1 MESLNIRQVGK
12 SAGILVVGLL
22 LGWLFFGGSSADQQ
36 QSMDEHV
43 EEVHTNEQGEVVYTC
58 SMHPSVRQS
67 EPGNCPICG
76 MELIPANQEG
86 SESNAGVSNYE
97 LKMTEAA
104 ARLAEVQTTEVV
116 KDLAVKKVRMP
127 GKIAVDERRVSNV
140 TAHFPGRITQLYV
153 DYTGARIQKGEPLA
167 SIYSPQLLSAQRE
180 LLETQKHKESNP
192 ALYQST
198 RRKLELWELPEEEI
212 QKIESSGEV
221 INELDI
227 VSPAEGYV
235 LKRNISEQ
243 DHVMEGT
250 VMYEIANLSKVWV
263 TFEAY
268 ESELAGL
275 AEGDEITFTVEAY
288 PGETFE
294 AEITYIDPT
303 LDPQSRTATVRAEA
317 PNPDR
322 RLKPQMFTEG
332 VISSEIS
339 GGKEQTLIPK
349 SAVLWTGERS
359 VVYVHKRVNGQP
371 VFEFR
376 EIVLG
381 PRVGDQYVV
390 KSGVEAGEEVVT
402 NGNFKIDSAAQLAGK
417 ASMMNRNPD
426 GTKPAGH
433 NHGSMEGMNGSGE
446 SSEMDNQSHQQ
457 TTTDTSDHQHS
468 EHLSKLI
475 DNYLVMKEALTND
488 RFREAKNYLEVFK
501 KEVTESKEMNEHP
514 EHSAMHQKHH
524 AAMVK
529 AVEDASEARTI
540 DKLRASFAEISNQ
553 LGKAVENQGF
563 DGEDLYWQYCPMAQN
578 QEGAYWLDDEKAI
591 SNPYMGQEMPG
602 CGNTEKAI
610 LKSK

>member
-1 MESLNIRQVGK
+1 MKSLNVKQFGK
-12 SAGILVVGLL
+12 PAGILIIGLL
-22 LGWLFFGGSSADQQ
+22 LGWLIFGGSSSDQQ
-36 QSMDEHV
+36 SIDEHV
-43 EEVHTNEQGEVVYTC
+43 EDVHTNKQGEVVYTC

-76 MELIPANQEG
+76 MELIPADETDP
-86 SESNAGVSNYE
+86 ESSAGTGDYE

-116 KDLAVKKVRMP
+116 KDVAVKKVRMP

-153 DYTGARIQKGEPLA
+153 DYTGARIQKGERLA

-180 LLETQKHKESNP
+180 LLETQKHKKSNP

-198 RRKLELWELPEEEI
+198 RRKLELWELPEKEI
-212 QKIESSGEV
+212 QKIEKSGEV

-250 VMYEIANLSKVWV
+250 VMYEIGNLSKVWV

-268 ESELAGL
+268 EHDLAGL
-275 AEGDEITFTVEAY
+275 AEGDVVTFTVEAY

-322 RLKPQMFTEG
+322 RLKPQMLAEG
-332 VISSEIS
+332 IISSEIS

-359 VVYVHKRVNGQP
+359 VVYVQKTVDGQP

-376 EIVLG
+376 EVELG
-381 PRVGDQYVV
+381 PRVGDRYVV
-390 KSGVEAGEEVVT
+390 KSGVEVGEEVVT

-417 ASMMNRNPD
+417 ASMMNRNPN

-433 NHGSMEGMNGSGE
+433 NHGSMEEMNRDGE
-446 SSEMDNQSHQQ
+446 TSEIDHRNHQEA
-457 TTTDTSDHQHS
+457 TSDTSQHQHS
-468 EHLSKLI
+468 EHLSELV
-475 DNYLVMKEALTND
+475 DSYLAMKEALTND
-488 RFREAKNYLEVFK
+488 RFDEAKNYLEIFK
-501 KEVTESKEMNEHP
+501 QEVIESKEMNEHP

-529 AVEDASEARTI
+529 AVNGASGAEDIE
-540 DKLRASFAEISNQ
+540 KLRGSFAEISHQ
-553 LGKAVENQGF
+553 FVKALENQGF
-563 DGEDLYWQYCPMAQN
+563 DGRDLYWQYCPMAQN
-578 QEGAYWLDDEKAI
+578 QEGAYWVDDEKAI
-591 SNPYMGQEMPG
+591 SNPYMGQQMPG
-602 CGNTEKAI
+602 CGSTKQMI
-610 LKSK
+610 LPNS

>member
-1 MESLNIRQVGK
+1 MKSPNINQIGR
-12 SAGILVVGLL
+12 SAGILVIGLL
-22 LGWLFFGGSSADQQ
+22 LGWLFFGGSSADQP

-43 EEVHTNEQGEVVYTC
+43 KEAHTNEQGEVVYTC

-76 MELIPANQEG
+76 MELIPADEEG
-86 SESNAGVSNYE
+86 SEQGSEASNYE

-104 ARLAEVQTTEVV
+104 ARLAEVQTTEVI
-116 KDLAVKKVRMP
+116 KDVAVKKVRMP

-153 DYTGARIQKGEPLA
+153 DYTGARIQKGERLA

-180 LLETQKHKESNP
+180 LLETRKHKKSNP

-212 QKIESSGEV
+212 QKIENSGKV

-268 ESELAGL
+268 ESDLVGL
-275 AEGDEITFTVEAY
+275 AEGNKVTFTVEAY

-317 PNPDR
+317 ANPDR
-322 RLKPQMFTEG
+322 RLKPQMLAEG
-332 VISSEIS
+332 VVSSEIS

-359 VVYVHKRVNGQP
+359 VVYVYKRVDGQP

-376 EIVLG
+376 EVELG
-381 PRVGDQYVV
+381 ARVGDQYVV
-390 KSGVEAGEEVVT
+390 KSGVKVGEEVVT

-433 NHGSMEGMNGSGE
+433 NHGSMEEMNRSGE
-446 SSEMDNQSHQQ
+446 SSEMDNQSHEEA
-457 TTTDTSDHQHS
+457 TTDTSDHQHS
-468 EHLSKLI
+468 EHLSELI
-475 DNYLVMKEALTND
+475 DNYLAMKEALAND
-488 RFREAKNYLEVFK
+488 RFKEAKNHLEAFK

-514 EHSAMHQKHH
+514 EHSDMHQKHH
-524 AAMVK
+524 AAMVE
-529 AVEDASEARTI
+529 AVNNASEAKTI
-540 DKLRASFAEISNQ
+540 DKLRESFAEISNQ
-553 LGKAVENQGF
+553 LVKAVENQGF
-563 DGEDLYWQYCPMAQN
+563 DTKELYWQYCPMAQN
-578 QEGAYWLDDEKAI
+578 QEGAYWLDDKKAI
-591 SNPYMGQEMPG
+591 SNPYMGQQMPG
-602 CGNTEKAI
+602 CGSTEKVI
-610 LKSK
+610 SKSK

>member
-1 MESLNIRQVGK
+1 MESLNIKQVGK

-86 SESNAGVSNYE
+86 SESDAGVSNYE

-212 QKIESSGEV
+212 QKIESSGDV

-275 AEGDEITFTVEAY
+275 AEGDKITFTVEAY

-339 GGKEQTLIPK
+339 GGKEQILIPK

-475 DNYLVMKEALTND
+475 DNYLVMKEALSND
-488 RFREAKNYLEVFK
+488 RFKEAKNYLEVFK

-591 SNPYMGQEMPG
+591 SNPYMGQQMPG

>member
-1 MESLNIRQVGK
+1 MKSLNTKRLVK
-12 SAGILVVGLL
+12 PAGILLIGLL
-22 LGWLFFGGSSADQQ
+22 LGWLFFGGSSSNQ

-43 EEVHTNEQGEVVYTC
+43 EEVHTNEQGEIVYTC

-76 MELIPANQEG
+76 MELIPANEKG
-86 SESNAGVSNYE
+86 SERGAEVNNYE

-116 KDLAVKKVRMP
+116 KGVAVKKVRMP

-153 DYTGARIQKGEPLA
+153 DYTGARIQKGERLA

-198 RRKLELWELPEEEI
+198 RRKLELWELPKEEI
-212 QKIESSGEV
+212 QKIENSGEV

-250 VMYEIANLSKVWV
+250 VMYEIANLSRVWV
-263 TFEAY
+263 TFETY
-268 ESELAGL
+268 EHDLASL
-275 AEGDEITFTVEAY
+275 AEGDDVTFTVEAY

-303 LDPQSRTATVRAEA
+303 LDPQSRTATIRAEA
-317 PNPDR
+317 PNPNR
-322 RLKPQMFTEG
+322 RLKPQMLAEG

-339 GGKEQTLIPK
+339 GGQEQTLIPK
-349 SAVLWTGERS
+349 SAILWTGERS
-359 VVYVHKRVNGQP
+359 VVYVKKPNTDQP
-371 VFEFR
+371 IYEFR
-376 EIVLG
+376 EIELG

-390 KSGVEAGEEVVT
+390 KSGVDAGEEVVT

-426 GTKPAGH
+426 GTKPEGH
-433 NHGSMEGMNGSGE
+433 NQGSMEERNRGDE
-446 SSEMDNQSHQQ
+446 SSEIDQHNHREA
-457 TTTDTSDHQHS
+457 TVDTSDHQHS
-468 EHLSKLI
+468 EHLSELV
-475 DNYLVMKEALTND
+475 DNYLAMKEALAND
-488 RFREAKNYLEVFK
+488 RFDEAKNHLAVFK
-501 KEVTESKEMNEHP
+501 QEVIQSNAMNEHP
-514 EHSAMHQKHH
+514 EHSAMHQQHH
-524 AAMVK
+524 SAMVQ
-529 AVEDASEARTI
+529 AVNTASEAESIEKFRS
-540 DKLRASFAEISNQ
+540 SFAEISNQ
-553 LGKAVENQGF
+553 LVKAIENQGF
-563 DGEDLYWQYCPMAQN
+563 DARDLHWQYCPMAQN

-591 SNPYMGQEMPG
+591 SNPYMGQQMPG
-602 CGNTEKAI
+602 CGSTKRTM
-610 LKSK
+610 

>member
-1 MESLNIRQVGK
+1 MESLNIKQIGK
-12 SAGILVVGLL
+12 PAGILVIGLL
-22 LGWLFFGGSSADQQ
+22 LGWLFFGGASSDQ
-36 QSMDEHV
+36 QSMDDHV

-76 MELIPANQEG
+76 MELIPADKEG
-86 SESNAGVSNYE
+86 SGGDTETSNYQ

-116 KDLAVKKVRMP
+116 KDVAVKKVRMP

-153 DYTGARIQKGEPLA
+153 DYTGARIEKGERLA

-180 LLETQKHKESNP
+180 LLETQKHKKSNP

-198 RRKLELWELPEEEI
+198 RRKLELWELPEKEI
-212 QKIESSGEV
+212 QKIEKSGEV

-250 VMYEIANLSKVWV
+250 VMYEIGNLSKVWV

-268 ESELAGL
+268 EHDLASL
-275 AEGDEITFTVEAY
+275 TEGDGVTFTVEAY

-322 RLKPQMFTEG
+322 RLKPQMLAEG

-339 GGKEQTLIPK
+339 GGKEQMLIPK

-359 VVYVHKRVNGQP
+359 VVYVHKTVDEQP

-376 EIVLG
+376 EVELG
-381 PRVGDQYVV
+381 PRAGEKYVV
-390 KSGVEAGEEVVT
+390 KSGVAVGEEVVT

-433 NHGSMEGMNGSGE
+433 NHGSMKEMNKGGE
-446 SSEMDNQSHQQ
+446 SSEMDHPNHREATS
-457 TTTDTSDHQHS
+457 DTSQHQHS
-468 EHLSKLI
+468 AHLSKLI
-475 DNYLVMKEALTND
+475 DSYLAMKETLTND
-488 RFREAKNYLEVFK
+488 RFDEAKNHLETFK
-501 KEVTESKEMNEHP
+501 QEVMESREMNEHS

-529 AVEDASEARTI
+529 AVNSAFRAERIE
-540 DKLRASFAEISNQ
+540 KLRVSFAEISNQ
-553 LGKAVENQGF
+553 LVKALENQGF
-563 DGEDLYWQYCPMAQN
+563 DGRNLYWQYCPMAQN

-591 SNPYMGQEMPG
+591 VNPYMGQKMPG
-602 CGNTEKAI
+602 CGETK
-610 LKSK
+610 KFF

>member
-1 MESLNIRQVGK
+1 MKSLNTKRLVK
-12 SAGILVVGLL
+12 PAGILLIGLL
-22 LGWLFFGGSSADQQ
+22 LGWLFFGGSSSNQ

-43 EEVHTNEQGEVVYTC
+43 EEVHTNEQGEIVYTC

-76 MELIPANQEG
+76 MELIPANEKG
-86 SESNAGVSNYE
+86 SERGAEVNNYE

-116 KDLAVKKVRMP
+116 KYVAVKKVRMP
-127 GKIAVDERRVSNV
+127 GKVAVDERRVSNV

-153 DYTGARIQKGEPLA
+153 DYTGARIQKGERLA

-198 RRKLELWELPEEEI
+198 RRKLELWELPKEEI
-212 QKIESSGEV
+212 QKIENSGEV

-250 VMYEIANLSKVWV
+250 VMYEIANLSRVWV
-263 TFEAY
+263 TFETY
-268 ESELAGL
+268 ERDLASL
-275 AEGDEITFTVEAY
+275 AEGDDVTFTVEAY

-303 LDPQSRTATVRAEA
+303 LDPQSRTATIRAEA
-317 PNPDR
+317 PNPNR
-322 RLKPQMFTEG
+322 RLKPQMLAEG

-339 GGKEQTLIPK
+339 GGQEQTLIPK

-359 VVYVHKRVNGQP
+359 VVYVKKPNTDQP
-371 VFEFR
+371 IYEFR
-376 EIVLG
+376 EIELG

-390 KSGVEAGEEVVT
+390 KSGVDAGEEVVT

-433 NHGSMEGMNGSGE
+433 NHGSMEERNRRDE
-446 SSEMDNQSHQQ
+446 SSEIDQQ
-457 TTTDTSDHQHS
+457 NHREATVEPSDHQHS
-468 EHLSKLI
+468 EHLSELI
-475 DNYLVMKEALTND
+475 DKYLAMKEALAND
-488 RFREAKNYLEVFK
+488 RFDEAENHLAVFK
-501 KEVTESKEMNEHP
+501 QEVIQSNAMNEHP
-514 EHSAMHQKHH
+514 EHSAMHQQHH
-524 AAMVK
+524 AAMVQ
-529 AVEDASEARTI
+529 AVNRASEAENIEKFRS
-540 DKLRASFAEISNQ
+540 SFAEISNQ
-553 LGKAVENQGF
+553 LVKAIENQGF
-563 DGEDLYWQYCPMAQN
+563 DDRDLHWQYCPMAQN

-591 SNPYMGQEMPG
+591 SNPYMGQQMPG
-602 CGNTEKAI
+602 CGSTKRTM
-610 LKSK
+610 